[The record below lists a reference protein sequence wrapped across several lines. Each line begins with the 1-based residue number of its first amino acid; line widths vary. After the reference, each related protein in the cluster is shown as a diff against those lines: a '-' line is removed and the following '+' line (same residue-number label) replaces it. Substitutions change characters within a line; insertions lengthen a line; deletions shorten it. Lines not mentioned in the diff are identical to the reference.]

1 MLRFVSRRLVWGLIT
16 LLLVVTIAFFAVN
29 LLLPYDFAVVLG
41 QRPRAIEQ
49 LRQQLGLGRPLWV
62 RWLEYMSGFVR
73 GDLGESYD
81 GYRVTTYI
89 SAVLPAT
96 VALFAVG
103 GVVAYLL
110 GEWLGRIV
118 AWSRSR
124 VLGATSSTLSVL
136 FFSAFPP
143 FLVFVLLYFGRDR
156 IFQMRSWF
164 GLGPVGGPMPLG
176 PVVTVLAVG
185 LPVALI
191 SGIGLRSWAR
201 RHDRRVL
208 GLLAI
213 PLGVAGLVT
222 GLLASG
228 LWAEA
233 INRLLWPGAVI
244 SALALILIAFG
255 ETMLV
260 MRAGVD
266 AEMTEDYVFTARAKA
281 VPERLIRDRHL
292 APNAALPAISRLFT
306 SIPYLLGGLVI
317 IEAAS
322 GMPGLGSLFLGSI
335 ETGNVPVII
344 GIIAVI
350 GIIGLALR
358 IALDAVQAVIDP
370 RIRTEGVRR

>member
-1 MLRFVSRRLVWGLIT
+1 MSRRILWGLVT
-16 LLLVVTIAFFAVN
+16 LFLVVTIAFFAVN
-29 LLLPYDFAVVLG
+29 LLLPYDYAVVLG
-41 QRPRAIEQ
+41 QRPRPIEQ
-49 LRQQLGLGRPLWV
+49 LRQQLGLNRPLWV
-62 RWLEYMSGFVR
+62 RWLEYMWGFVR

-81 GYRVTTYI
+81 GYRVTTHI

-103 GVVAYLL
+103 GVVAYLF
-110 GEWLGRIV
+110 GEWLGRLV

-156 IFQMRSWF
+156 VFQVRSWF

-191 SGIGLRSWAR
+191 AGVGLRSWAR
-201 RHDRRVL
+201 RQQRRVL

-213 PLGVAGLVT
+213 PLGVAGLVI

-233 INRLLWPGAVI
+233 INRLLWPGAVV
-244 SALALILIAFG
+244 SAVALILIAFG

-281 VPERLIRDRHL
+281 VPGRLIRDRHL

-322 GMPGLGSLFLGSI
+322 GMPGLGSVFLGSI
-335 ETGNVPVII
+335 ETGDVPVII

-358 IALDAVQAVIDP
+358 IGLDAVQAVIDP
-370 RIRTEGVRR
+370 RIRTDGGRP